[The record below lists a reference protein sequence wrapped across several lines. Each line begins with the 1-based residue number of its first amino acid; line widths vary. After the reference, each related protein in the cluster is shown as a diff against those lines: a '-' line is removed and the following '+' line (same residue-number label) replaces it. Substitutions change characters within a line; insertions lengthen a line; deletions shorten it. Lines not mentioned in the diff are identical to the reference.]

1 MVVSQ
6 RKLKEK
12 FKNKLP
18 EKTHIREGVYE
29 LMSRIMEV
37 KLDALCESILY
48 KYEQS
53 GDKAVRKSHVEQAW
67 VTEIIILNRGSKN
80 DIKHIFENE

>member
-1 MVVSQ
+1 
-6 RKLKEK
+6 
-12 FKNKLP
+12 
-18 EKTHIREGVYE
+18 
-29 LMSRIMEV
+29 MEV